1 MMIFTKSR
9 FHRLREAFND
19 ALNAAKEKSGRST
32 LRQVALNAA
41 KEKTGPSTLRQVA
54 MNAAKE
60 KPGPA
65 TLRRIAIATGSFVG
79 LTAASAGI
87 SSLRRREEAR
97 GDS

>member
-9 FHRLREAFND
+9 FHRLRKFND
-19 ALNAAKEKSGRST
+19 ALNAANAKSGRST
-32 LRQVALNAA
+32 LRQVA
-41 KEKTGPSTLRQVA
+41 
-54 MNAAKE
+54 MNAANE
-60 KPGPA
+60 TSGRSS
-65 TLRRIAIATGSFVG
+65 LRRVAIAAGGLVG

>member
-1 MMIFTKSR
+1 MIFTKS
-9 FHRLREAFND
+9 FHRLREAFDD

-32 LRQVALNAA
+32 LRQVAQNA

-54 MNAAKE
+54 LKAAKE

-65 TLRRIAIATGSFVG
+65 TLRRVAIATGSLVG

-87 SSLRRREEAR
+87 SSLRRRGEAR